1 MSELGQC
8 AKPDP
13 SWLAMSVVCFTLG
26 SMDVLTEPELK
37 ACFKDEDDIWFP
49 DLSVIEWADLDFLGW
64 VHPSGHLGYIA
75 TRSPNDGRLCGIVLR
90 RFERPTRRV
99 RLDMCSLCHH
109 VHSSG
114 GTAMFSITEL
124 GSRGRRSISNVVCS
138 DLACSLR
145 VRNKLNPSS
154 LMQET
159 LYIEAKVWRI
169 LQHLHRWLART
180 KYI

>member
-64 VHPSGHLGYIA
+64 VHPSGHLG
-75 TRSPNDGRLCGIVLR
+75 
-90 RFERPTRRV
+90 
-99 RLDMCSLCHH
+99 
-109 VHSSG
+109 
-114 GTAMFSITEL
+114 
-124 GSRGRRSISNVVCS
+124 
-138 DLACSLR
+138 
-145 VRNKLNPSS
+145 
-154 LMQET
+154 
-159 LYIEAKVWRI
+159 
-169 LQHLHRWLART
+169 
-180 KYI
+180 

>member
-8 AKPDP
+8 AKPEP

-75 TRSPNDGRLCGIVLR
+75 TRSPNDGCLRGIVLR

>member
-8 AKPDP
+8 AKLEP

-75 TRSPNDGRLCGIVLR
+75 TRSPNDGRLRGIVLR

>member
-8 AKPDP
+8 AKLEP

-75 TRSPNDGRLCGIVLR
+75 TRSPNDGRLSGIVLR

-124 GSRGRRSISNVVCS
+124 GSRGRRSISKVVCS

>member
-8 AKPDP
+8 AKPEP

-75 TRSPNDGRLCGIVLR
+75 TRSPNDGRLRGIVLR
-90 RFERPTRRV
+90 RFERPTPHHRFWEATHAARFS
-99 RLDMCSLCHH
+99 RASLY
-109 VHSSG
+109 HSC
-114 GTAMFSITEL
+114 
-124 GSRGRRSISNVVCS
+124 RC
-138 DLACSLR
+138 
-145 VRNKLNPSS
+145 SS
-154 LMQET
+154 L
-159 LYIEAKVWRI
+159 
-169 LQHLHRWLART
+169 HDGS
-180 KYI
+180 

>member
-8 AKPDP
+8 AKPEP

-75 TRSPNDGRLCGIVLR
+75 TRSPNDGRLRGIVLR

-99 RLDMCSLCHH
+99 RLYMCSLCHH

>member
-26 SMDVLTEPELK
+26 FMDVLTEPELK

-49 DLSVIEWADLDFLGW
+49 DLSVIQWADLDFLGW

-75 TRSPNDGRLCGIVLR
+75 TRSPNDGRLRGIVLR